1 MNESV
6 LPMEDGVV
14 AEEVKKLV
22 QVIDLG
28 EVEVTYETE
37 EREDYKTTLGKKLV
51 SKGIGMGVKFDEDK
65 FVGCATRSFVSD
77 SSLVYSNV
85 VDRAVACVRQVLTPK
100 LLGEDRDGQ
109 LHNLPAKG
117 KKPLMIVTVQIV
129 AQPDDAAY

>member
-6 LPMEDGVV
+6 LPLENEV
-14 AEEVKKLV
+14 EEVTAMV

-37 EREDYKTTLGKKLV
+37 VKEDYKGTLTKKLV
-51 SKGIGMGVKFDEDK
+51 SKGIGLGVTYDEDK
-65 FVGCATRSFVSD
+65 FVGCATRSFVND
-77 SSLVYSNV
+77 ASLVYSNV
-85 VDRAVACVRQVLTPK
+85 LDRALACVKQVLTPK

-109 LHNLPAKG
+109 LQNLPAKG
-117 KKPLMIVTVQIV
+117 RKPLMIVTVQIV